1 MFFDL
6 MVSYALA
13 LVLTLLFV
21 FSPRRRELPEGASVG
36 FFFFFVAI
44 LDSLGLLVFVRPPIL
59 RARHQETSISL

>member
-36 FFFFFVAI
+36 FF
-44 LDSLGLLVFVRPPIL
+44 LLLFLIVWAFLFLSVRL
-59 RARHQETSISL
+59 F

>member
-36 FFFFFVAI
+36 F
-44 LDSLGLLVFVRPPIL
+44 LLLFLIVWAFLFLSVRL
-59 RARHQETSISL
+59 F

>member
-21 FSPRRRELPEGASVG
+21 FSPRRRELPEGASVV
-36 FFFFFVAI
+36 FFF
-44 LDSLGLLVFVRPPIL
+44 LLLFLIVWAFLFLSVRL
-59 RARHQETSISL
+59 F

>member
-21 FSPRRRELPEGASVG
+21 FSPRRRELPEGASVV
-36 FFFFFVAI
+36 FFFVAI

>member
-21 FSPRRRELPEGASVG
+21 FSPRRRELPEGASVV
-36 FFFFFVAI
+36 FFFFVAI

>member
-21 FSPRRRELPEGASVG
+21 FSPRRRELPEGASVV
-36 FFFFFVAI
+36 FFFCCY
-44 LDSLGLLVFVRPPIL
+44 S
-59 RARHQETSISL
+59 